1 MSGKDLLK
9 NLWLLIEP
17 QLKQKKGKEMPKKRD
32 VEQESYK
39 KVTFS
44 VV

>member
-17 QLKQKKGKEMPKKRD
+17 QLKQKKGKEMPKKRY
-32 VEQESYK
+32 VEQELNK
-39 KVTFS
+39 EETFS
-44 VV
+44 LV